1 MPYQLAAEGA
11 NGVCQT
17 GCKQRGDELLF
28 VIRPTAHCMRSRN
41 DFESVHM
48 NLENVLEIGH
58 DGGISMIG
66 GCVCLSMLETST
78 LAIVGNRVNV
88 RIATNS
94 IKENRAKE
102 FRNPN
107 EF

>member
-1 MPYQLAAEGA
+1 MAFARQDA
-11 NGVCQT
+11 
-17 GCKQRGDELLF
+17 KQRGDELLF

-66 GCVCLSMLETST
+66 GCAYLSMLETST
-78 LAIVGNRVNV
+78 LAIVGNCVNM

-94 IKENRAKE
+94 IQENRARV

-107 EF
+107 EL